1 MTTAKQYDH
10 EELVDLIHGKPAS
23 LSRPSLIDANAAH
36 KLAAEL
42 VEAGFRKIFD
52 GDCGLSSITDEGD
65 REAAEAW
72 MRWANILNTQ
82 GDEERNGIEAMKQM
96 LAEFGYKR
104 QSARG

>member
-1 MTTAKQYDH
+1 MKQDRDEL
-10 EELVDLIHGKPAS
+10 EECFKAYGIGHVDSHVLAVS
-23 LSRPSLIDANAAH
+23 L
-36 KLAAEL
+36 EF
-42 VEAGFRKIFD
+42 AGFRKIFD
-52 GDCGLSSITDEGD
+52 GDCGLSNVTDEAD

-104 QSARG
+104 VIQ